1 MSGVTDGHRTST
13 IARPRHTER
22 DATDNPVRSATSAD
36 DHTKTRSG
44 ILPDFTRP
52 IPVDKRLVQRRTNR
66 LALGV
71 FAMLIVG
78 ALVASVFVLPIQSWM
93 RQNDQLKV
101 RQDELATL
109 NAANDQ
115 IQAENDRLQ
124 TNEGVKEAARE
135 EIAYVDQGEHRI
147 SVVGIDP
154 TPQILPA
161 GWPYDQV
168 TRIVELR
175 RAEAAAALAA
185 STATVIPASP

>member
-1 MSGVTDGHRTST
+1 MTAVTDGHRTST
-13 IARPRHTER
+13 IARPRQPER
-22 DATDNPVRSATSAD
+22 DATDAAGSVSGAD
-36 DHTKTRSG
+36 DRAKSRPG
-44 ILPDFTRP
+44 LLDDFTRP
-52 IPVDKRLVQRRTNR
+52 IPADKRLVQRRTNR

-71 FAMLIVG
+71 FATLIVG

-93 RQNDQLKV
+93 RQNDQLKI
-101 RQDELATL
+101 RQGELATL

-154 TPQILPA
+154 ALQILPA

-175 RAEAAAALAA
+175 RAEAVAALAA
-185 STATVIPASP
+185 STATVSPANP